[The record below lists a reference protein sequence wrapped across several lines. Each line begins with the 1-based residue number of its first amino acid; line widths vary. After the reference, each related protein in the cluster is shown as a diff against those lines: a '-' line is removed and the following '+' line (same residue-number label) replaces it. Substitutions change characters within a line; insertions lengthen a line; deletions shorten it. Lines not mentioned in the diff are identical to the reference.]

1 MIKVLGLRERERE
14 RERERDKE
22 RERDR
27 EVCVYVLKCFLF
39 YILGY
44 IQGYFIF
51 LTKVGNDYTIH
62 TPLSNI
68 CLINIA

>member
-1 MIKVLGLRERERE
+1 MNEKERERE
-14 RERERDKE
+14 RL
-22 RERDR
+22 
-27 EVCVYVLKCFLF
+27 VCVLKCFLF
-39 YILGY
+39 PILGY

-51 LTKVGNDYTIH
+51 LTKVGNDYSIH

>member
-1 MIKVLGLRERERE
+1 MIKILGLSEREQVST
-14 RERERDKE
+14 
-22 RERDR
+22 
-27 EVCVYVLKCFLF
+27 VCVFKCFLF
-39 YILGY
+39 YILSY